1 MNGDGACAVCGTANP
16 PDYRFCGECGV
27 ELRRSESAVAGEPAD
42 VAVAEQGGAGAVADV
57 VASTQGGG
65 GDRVG
70 MPPMSEGA
78 RLRLTLLW
86 SAGALALLG
95 LLILPFGGI
104 VWAAAPLALAAVS
117 AALAIGAFSGT
128 SAGALWGD
136 LAGRVSWAG

>member
-1 MNGDGACAVCGTANP
+1 MNGDMACAVCGTANP

-42 VAVAEQGGAGAVADV
+42 VAAAEQGSAVADV
-57 VASTQGGG
+57 VASTQGNA
-65 GDRVG
+65 GDKVG

-95 LLILPFGGI
+95 LLILPFGGDC
-104 VWAAAPLALAAVS
+104 VGCRAACVGGGFGCAGDRG
-117 AALAIGAFSGT
+117 AIGGVGRGAVGGFGGGIWR
-128 SAGALWGD
+128 AG
-136 LAGRVSWAG
+136 